1 MNFDLSSDQTHRR
14 LKVEIR
20 RFPVLEF
27 HVKWLLQASFSWYT
41 AAKNTGWSEIPSIAL
56 QARNYQFH
64 NLQRSQLAR
73 HPVYRLLALPR

>member
-41 AAKNTGWSEIPSIAL
+41 AAKKYG
-56 QARNYQFH
+56 
-64 NLQRSQLAR
+64 
-73 HPVYRLLALPR
+73 VV